1 MLIGECVERST
12 SLLYHGTTALPWI
25 IGHGFSFHVSR
36 ISEAQAVRAAEV
48 GEGGHERTF
57 AHTVDPTVSVRLCV
71 LERCTSGDSSV
82 VAASVE
88 HSALRMKDSL
98 FPLHGGKL

>member
-1 MLIGECVERST
+1 MSVCNVQ
-12 SLLYHGTTALPWI
+12 LLYSI
-25 IGHGFSFHVSR
+25 IGHGDFWVNVASGEVEFSFHVSR

-88 HSALRMKDSL
+88 HSALRMKDTL